1 MPPEGERPPGLSIRQ
16 LLSDDAPGLG
26 TLMYRAYLGGIEDEG
41 QTQEWHLAQALE
53 ALSGSADYGAPIW
66 EACLGVFNSHELV
79 GAVLVT
85 DDRAEALIA
94 FVLVLPQWQKQ
105 GVGPEVLIRS
115 GQALE
120 APGRRDCVLSVADGN
135 PALRLYRR
143 LGFTQFIPPQRRE

>member
-1 MPPEGERPPGLSIRQ
+1 MPPEGERPRELSIRQ

-66 EACLGVFNSHELV
+66 EACLGLFNSDELV

-105 GVGPEVLIRS
+105 GVGTEVLIRS

-120 APGRRDCVLSVADGN
+120 ALGRDCVLSVADGN